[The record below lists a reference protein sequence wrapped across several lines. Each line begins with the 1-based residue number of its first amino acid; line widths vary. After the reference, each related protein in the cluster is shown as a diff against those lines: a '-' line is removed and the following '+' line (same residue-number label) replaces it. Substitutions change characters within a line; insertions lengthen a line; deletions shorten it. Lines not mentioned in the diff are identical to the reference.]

1 MIEVKKLSKYD
12 VGAGLMLATESIED
26 LKLKDETFDPMMFNF
41 KIKNMFVTPGV
52 TMFGLFE
59 KEEMIGFVVLS
70 DQQMLWTSLK
80 KVFLEFLYFKRGYR
94 SEENVEYILE
104 LLEKMMIEDGYESVI
119 VGDDNPF
126 VPHDLLDKR
135 NYKVTKRIYEKHNAY

>member
-1 MIEVKKLSKYD
+1 MEVKKLSQYD
-12 VGAGLMLATESIED
+12 VGAGLMMAMESIED
-26 LKLKDETFDPMMFNF
+26 LKLKDDTFDPMIFNF

-52 TMFGLFE
+52 HMFGLYE
-59 KEEMIGFVVLS
+59 NQEMVGFIVLS

-80 KVFLEFLYFKRGYR
+80 KVFLEFLYFKREYR
-94 SEENVEYILE
+94 NEQNVEYILE
-104 LLEKMMIEDGYESVI
+104 LLERKMIEDGYESVI

-135 NYKVTKRIYEKHNAY
+135 NYKVTKKIYEKYNAY